1 MCVDIIITNGYTL
14 CEYIYNGGG
23 WYGECGGGGGS
34 KKPPY
39 GVRGVIIC

>member
-1 MCVDIIITNGYTL
+1 MGIPYMNILIKGVVGMVNVGV
-14 CEYIYNGGG
+14 
-23 WYGECGGGGGS
+23 GGS

>member
-1 MCVDIIITNGYTL
+1 MGIPYMNILIMGVVGMVNVGV
-14 CEYIYNGGG
+14 GGG
-23 WYGECGGGGGS
+23 A